1 MATAAFFDVDNTL
14 IRGSTSAYMARGL
27 IGQGYFTKRQV
38 ADLLFRQV
46 RFTITS
52 NEHAGDMA
60 VIIGEVQR
68 LLAGR
73 KVSDVARV
81 GGQIFDDRVI
91 GNLWPEA
98 VQLVQDHLANGEQ
111 VWLVTSTGQEIADL
125 VAERVGATG
134 ALGTRS
140 AIEDGVY
147 TGELVGPPL
156 HGPAKAVAIRELAE
170 RLGLDLAAS
179 FAYSDSANDIPM
191 LSAVGRAVAVNPD
204 RKLRKHASDRGWQIL
219 DFRYPSLVGR
229 SLAWARVKI

>member
-1 MATAAFFDVDNTL
+1 VTTAAFFDVDNTL

-27 IGQGYFTKRQV
+27 IGQGYFSRRQI

-60 VIIGEVQR
+60 VIIAEVQR

-91 GNLWPEA
+91 ENLWPEA
-98 VQLVQDHLANGEQ
+98 VQLVHDHLANGEQ

-147 TGELVGPPL
+147 TGELAGPPL
-156 HGPAKAVAIRELAE
+156 HGPAKAVAIRDLAGN
-170 RLGLDLAAS
+170 LGLDLARS

-191 LSAVGRAVAVNPD
+191 LSTVGRPVAVNPD
-204 RKLRKHASDRGWQIL
+204 RKLRRHAAEHRWSIL
-219 DFRYPSLVGR
+219 DFRYPSIAGR
-229 SLAWARVKI
+229 SLAWARVRI

>member
-1 MATAAFFDVDNTL
+1 MTTAAFFDVDNTL

-46 RFTITS
+46 RFTVTS

-60 VIIGEVQR
+60 VIIAEVQR

-81 GGQIFDDRVI
+81 GGQIFDDHVI
-91 GNLWPEA
+91 ENLWPEA
-98 VQLVQDHLANGEQ
+98 VGLVQDHLTNGDQ

-125 VAERVGATG
+125 VAERIGATG
-134 ALGTRS
+134 ALGTKS

-156 HGPAKAVAIRELAE
+156 HGPAKAVAIRELATE
-170 RLGLDLAAS
+170 LELDLANC

-191 LSAVGRAVAVNPD
+191 LSAVGNPVAVNPD
-204 RKLRKHASDRGWQIL
+204 RKLRRHAADHGWGII
-219 DFRYPSLVGR
+219 DFRYPSLAGR
-229 SLAWARVKI
+229 SLAWARARI